1 MFPPQNIA
9 IIMDGNGRWAK
20 KRKLARREGHKE
32 GVKTLKK
39 IVKYAAKKNIKSL
52 TVYAFSTENWKRP
65 KSEVNFLL
73 SLMRKTM
80 REEVDELLAK
90 GVKINFLGRKDA
102 LSKKLIK
109 EIELIEKK
117 SQKNTNLVL
126 NIAFNYGGRAE
137 IVDATKKVLLDCKN
151 NELEIAELTCED
163 FADYLYQRDL
173 KDIELL
179 IRTGGEKRLSNF
191 LLWQAAYA
199 ELYFT
204 DKYWPDFEEED
215 FEIALNDFK
224 NRERRFGGLDD
235 GDKNA

>member
-20 KRKLARREGHKE
+20 KRNLARREGHKE

-73 SLMRKTM
+73 ALMRKTM
-80 REEVDELLAK
+80 REEVDELLDK
-90 GVKINFLGRKDA
+90 GVKINFLGRKDV

-117 SQKNTNLVL
+117 SQKNTELIL

-137 IVDATKKVLLDCKN
+137 IVDAAKKLVLDCREN
-151 NELEIAELTCED
+151 QVELAELNCDD
-163 FADYLYQRDL
+163 FANYLYQQDL

-191 LLWQAAYA
+191 LLWQTAYA

-204 DKYWPDFEEED
+204 DKYWPDFKEED
-215 FEIALNDFK
+215 FEIALKDFK
-224 NRERRFGGLDD
+224 KRERRFGGLND
-235 GDKNA
+235 GDQNA

>member
-20 KRKLARREGHKE
+20 KRNLARREGHKE

-73 SLMRKTM
+73 ALMRKTM
-80 REEVDELLAK
+80 REEVDELLDK
-90 GVKINFLGRKDA
+90 GVKINFLGRKDM
-102 LSKKLIK
+102 LSKKLVK

-117 SQKNTNLVL
+117 SQKNTELIL

-137 IVDATKKVLLDCKN
+137 IVDAAKKLVLDCREN
-151 NELEIAELTCED
+151 QVELAELNCDD
-163 FADYLYQRDL
+163 FANYLYQQDL

-191 LLWQAAYA
+191 LLWQTAYA

-204 DKYWPDFEEED
+204 DKYWPDFKEED
-215 FEIALNDFK
+215 FEIALKDFK
-224 NRERRFGGLDD
+224 KRERRFGGLND
-235 GDKNA
+235 GDQNA

>member
-20 KRKLARREGHKE
+20 KRNLARREGHKE

-73 SLMRKTM
+73 ALMRKTM
-80 REEVDELLAK
+80 REEVDELLDK
-90 GVKINFLGRKDA
+90 GVKINFLGRKDV

-117 SQKNTNLVL
+117 SQKNTELIL

-137 IVDATKKVLLDCKN
+137 IVDAAKKLVLDYRENKVDL
-151 NELEIAELTCED
+151 AELNCDD
-163 FADYLYQRDL
+163 FANYLYQQDL

-191 LLWQAAYA
+191 LLWQTAYA

-204 DKYWPDFEEED
+204 DKYWPDFKEED
-215 FEIALNDFK
+215 FEIALKDFK
-224 NRERRFGGLDD
+224 KRERRFGGLND
-235 GDKNA
+235 GDQNA

>member
-20 KRKLARREGHKE
+20 KRNLARREGHKE

-73 SLMRKTM
+73 ALMRKTM
-80 REEVDELLAK
+80 REEVDELLDK
-90 GVKINFLGRKDA
+90 GVKINFLGRKDM
-102 LSKKLIK
+102 LSKKLVK

-117 SQKNTNLVL
+117 SQKNTELIL

-137 IVDATKKVLLDCKN
+137 IVDAAKKLVLDCREN
-151 NELEIAELTCED
+151 QVELAELNCDD
-163 FADYLYQRDL
+163 FANYLYQQDL

-204 DKYWPDFEEED
+204 DKYWPDFKEED
-215 FEIALNDFK
+215 FEIALKDFK
-224 NRERRFGGLDD
+224 KRERRFGGLND